1 MWHASAMTDTGV
13 VMADVPPGLREPRN
27 QVSHRAV
34 GYWTATAAVGAVV
47 MLGIEIT
54 IAALCGLGSGWWAAI
69 GACAL
74 LLLGRVLV
82 MPRWRYRVHRWEVTE
97 DALYTRTG
105 WFSVRW
111 RIAPISRIQTIDSE
125 RSLPE
130 RIFGLANVT
139 ATTASAAGH
148 IKIHGLDLAT
158 ADRLQSELSLATARV
173 PGDAT

>member
-1 MWHASAMTDTGV
+1 MTETGV
-13 VMADVPPGLREPRN
+13 AAQETPPGLRAPRN
-27 QVSHRAV
+27 LVSRRAIW
-34 GYWTATAAVGAVV
+34 YWTTVSTIGAVV
-47 MLGIEIT
+47 LVGIET
-54 IAALCGLGSGWWAAI
+54 GIAALCGFGSAWWIAI
-69 GACAL
+69 GATAFL
-74 LLLGRVLV
+74 LAVRVLV
-82 MPRWRYRVHRWEVTE
+82 MPRWRYRVHRWEVTQ

-111 RIAPISRIQTIDSE
+111 RIAPISRIQTIDTE
-125 RSLPE
+125 RGLPE

-158 ADRLQSELSLATARV
+158 AEKLQAELSLVTAGI